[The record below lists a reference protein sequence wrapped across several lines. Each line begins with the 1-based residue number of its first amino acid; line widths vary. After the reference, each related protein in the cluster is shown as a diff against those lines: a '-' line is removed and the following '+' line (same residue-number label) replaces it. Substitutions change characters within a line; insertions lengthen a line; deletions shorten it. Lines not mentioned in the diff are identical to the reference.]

1 MMVKIVEI
9 NEEIIRDVPHVIELL
24 FHIFGPKTIGLF
36 AVVVDGELGFVG
48 RDGGNCVYIHKNGYN
63 NFTLNTEEDLA
74 ALRKDDIEIFFGE
87 SLYFVDKN
95 KIEHSVDLCKLSE
108 RDQDDYDGCVSYKQY
123 NPENDTLC
131 EIRYQHMYREIDGK
145 PIIYGYHTRKID
157 CLYIDEE
164 YTKKPAP
171 KSGILPKRAKYY
183 SKLEFDS
190 DMVGYKLVGIK
201 EYGLFEF
208 MTKGPYE
215 LDMDSNIVRYIKT
228 QYIDSEGNYHDFWP
242 LSEQLTTE
250 ELVELI
256 KKYNFNNELPWQFID
271 IYNGRDDFVD
281 NIFEIVKQMKEIKK
295 EALEEQTDRV
305 AILRL
310 KNDEK
315 QN

>member
-1 MMVKIVEI
+1 MVQIVEI
-9 NEEIIRDVPHVIELL
+9 TGDLLPKVPHVIELL
-24 FHIFGPKTIGLF
+24 YELYGAKTIGLF
-36 AVVVDGELGFVG
+36 AVLVNDNLGFIG
-48 RDGGNCVYIHKNGYN
+48 RDGADCVYIHNDGYN
-63 NFTLNTEEDLA
+63 RFTLNQQEDLA
-74 ALRKDDIEIFFGE
+74 AIEIDDLQVFLGEDVFFV
-87 SLYFVDKN
+87 SKD
-95 KIEHSVDLCKLSE
+95 KIEHHIDLIPLSE
-108 RDQDDYDGCVSYKQY
+108 PDQDDYDGCVSYKQY

-256 KKYNFNNELPWQFID
+256 KKYNFNTELPWQFID

-281 NIFEIVKQMKEIKK
+281 IIFEIVKQMKEIKK